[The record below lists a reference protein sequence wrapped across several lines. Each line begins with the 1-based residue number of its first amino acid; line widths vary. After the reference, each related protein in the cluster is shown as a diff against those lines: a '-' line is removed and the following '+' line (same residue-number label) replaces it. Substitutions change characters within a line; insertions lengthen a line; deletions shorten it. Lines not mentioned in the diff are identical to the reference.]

1 MTTNK
6 YANTIELIVRLVIK
20 REDKVLLC
28 LNKEAGSYFLP
39 GGHVEF
45 GDTFE
50 KTIYKETAEE
60 LGWTREDIKSFK
72 FKGYLENFYSYKNGT
87 EPHAELNMIFDVE
100 INVATQAVSQE
111 SHIGFE
117 WVNISDVPNLKI
129 LPTTIVP
136 FILQ

>member
-1 MTTNK
+1 MNS
-6 YANTIELIVRLVIK
+6 IELIVRLVIK

-28 LNKEAGSYFLP
+28 LNKAAGSYFLP

-50 KTIYKETAEE
+50 RTIYKETAEE
-60 LGWTREDIKSFK
+60 LGWTQADVRSFR
-72 FKGYLENFYSYKNGT
+72 FKGYLENFYSYKNGA
-87 EPHAELNMIFDVE
+87 EPHAELNMIFDVD
-100 INVATQAVSQE
+100 IAPTTQANSQE

-117 WVNISDVPNLKI
+117 WINISDIPNTKI
-129 LPTTIVP
+129 LPETIVP